1 MMTTKRGNGVEENN
15 TTVGLDEDSDKS
27 VDEEEDGANSTQS
40 SEYDESDAKT
50 MYSCKFIKL

>member
-15 TTVGLDEDSDKS
+15 ITVGLDEDSDKS
-27 VDEEEDGANSTQS
+27 VDEEDGANSTQS

-50 MYSCKFIKL
+50 MYICKFIKL